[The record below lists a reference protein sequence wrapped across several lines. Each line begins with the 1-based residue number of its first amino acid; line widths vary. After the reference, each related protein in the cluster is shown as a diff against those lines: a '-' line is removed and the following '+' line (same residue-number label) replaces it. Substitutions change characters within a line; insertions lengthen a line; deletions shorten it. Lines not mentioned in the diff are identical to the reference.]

1 MGGISQV
8 RGAGREKH
16 GVEVGYR
23 RYRSYRRYRR
33 KTTYV
38 YPCLSLLL
46 VTYVRSYA
54 VFFQS
59 VAGWHE

>member
-1 MGGISQV
+1 MTNIGYGMQ
-8 RGAGREKH
+8 
-16 GVEVGYR
+16 VGYR

-33 KTTYV
+33 IPMGCAY
-38 YPCLSLLL
+38 LSLLL
-46 VTYVRSYA
+46 VTCVRSYA